1 MVGVAG
7 MTIALLT
14 DLIGQ
19 LFAIITLF
27 PGLLF
32 QTCKAVKMVNEL
44 LLWRTGYLLANC
56 FQELITNLKMQF
68 LSI

>member
-1 MVGVAG
+1 

-32 QTCKAVKMVNEL
+32 QTYARL
-44 LLWRTGYLLANC
+44 LKWLMSYFSGEQDIYLQIV
-56 FQELITNLKMQF
+56 FR
-68 LSI
+68 S